1 MNIEDYSKYS
11 FAVYGDDTKTY
22 KEELKDLGGKYNAN
36 LKGKPGWIFS
46 NLYKEKVEEFIYNC
60 TPVLE
65 KENYSL
71 EIEKY
76 SEKSIAVFG
85 DTKYYKE
92 ELKEL
97 GGKYNPNLN
106 GKAGWI
112 FSNKNRDKL
121 EEWVKNIK

>member
-1 MNIEDYSKYS
+1 MNIEDYSRYS
-11 FAVYGDDTKTY
+11 FALYGESTKNY
-22 KEELKDLGGKYNAN
+22 KDQLKALGGKYNPN

-46 NLYKEKVEEFIYNC
+46 TICRENVEEFIYNLS
-60 TPVLE
+60 PVPE
-65 KENYSL
+65 KEHYSL

-92 ELKEL
+92 ELKDL

-121 EEWVKNIK
+121 EEWIKNIK